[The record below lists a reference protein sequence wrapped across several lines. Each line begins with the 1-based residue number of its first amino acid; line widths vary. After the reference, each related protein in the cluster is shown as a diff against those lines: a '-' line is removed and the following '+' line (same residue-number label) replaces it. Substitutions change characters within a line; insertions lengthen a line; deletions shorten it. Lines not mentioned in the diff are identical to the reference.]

1 MSGVVAGFTVIFVV
15 IAVGYLL
22 GRLGTL
28 GSQGQFVLGRLAFFV
43 ATPALLFTTL
53 ASSDLS
59 VIFSPTLAVASTTA
73 FAVGAL
79 YVVVAKIW
87 LNRPLPELTIGA
99 LSASYVNSAN
109 LGIPIA
115 VFVLG
120 DATFVAPLLLFQI
133 VVYSPIALT
142 ILDLTALRG
151 ADAEKLSLID
161 TVTAPFKN
169 PIVLAGAAGL
179 IVALIGW
186 VPPRP
191 LMQPFELIGATS
203 VPGALL
209 AFGLSLYGVR
219 VLEKGSSPRRDVALA
234 STLKIVVQPVLAYLM
249 AHFLL
254 GIDGHQLFA
263 IVVVSTLPTAQNVF
277 IYASRYRRGMVLARD
292 SAFVTT
298 LASIPAIAL
307 VTALLA

>member
-1 MSGVVAGFTVIFVV
+1 
-15 IAVGYLL
+15 
-22 GRLGTL
+22 
-28 GSQGQFVLGRLAFFV
+28 
-43 ATPALLFTTL
+43 
-53 ASSDLS
+53 
-59 VIFSPTLAVASTTA
+59 
-73 FAVGAL
+73 
-79 YVVVAKIW
+79 
-87 LNRPLPELTIGA
+87 A

-277 IYASRYRRGMVLARD
+277 IYASRYRRGTVLARD

>member
-1 MSGVVAGFTVIFVV
+1 
-15 IAVGYLL
+15 
-22 GRLGTL
+22 
-28 GSQGQFVLGRLAFFV
+28 
-43 ATPALLFTTL
+43 
-53 ASSDLS
+53 
-59 VIFSPTLAVASTTA
+59 
-73 FAVGAL
+73 
-79 YVVVAKIW
+79 
-87 LNRPLPELTIGA
+87 
-99 LSASYVNSAN
+99 
-109 LGIPIA
+109 
-115 VFVLG
+115 
-120 DATFVAPLLLFQI
+120 
-133 VVYSPIALT
+133 LT

-179 IVALIGW
+179 IVALVGW
-186 VPPRP
+186 SPPRP

-254 GIDGHQLFA
+254 DIDGHQLFA